1 MLARAATVPITVRF
15 IALPQ
20 SNSGLPQ
27 GHDVDIDSGPSR
39 EPRHPHDDRASAD
52 QLPPAAA
59 LAGAYDDVG
68 DLLTLSVIDQGAD
81 QVVRIEVVPRS
92 AHLGRHVPQPGQAVV
107 ATSAD
112 RVLLV
117 T

>member
-1 MLARAATVPITVRF
+1 MNPPQTTPMTTGTTRTSAVVAMLRWLRSGTIAIVRTAMLARAATVPIAVRF

-20 SNSGLPQ
+20 SKTGVAQ

-68 DLLTLSVIDQGAD
+68 DLLTLSVVDQG
-81 QVVRIEVVPRS
+81 
-92 AHLGRHVPQPGQAVV
+92 
-107 ATSAD
+107 
-112 RVLLV
+112 
-117 T
+117 